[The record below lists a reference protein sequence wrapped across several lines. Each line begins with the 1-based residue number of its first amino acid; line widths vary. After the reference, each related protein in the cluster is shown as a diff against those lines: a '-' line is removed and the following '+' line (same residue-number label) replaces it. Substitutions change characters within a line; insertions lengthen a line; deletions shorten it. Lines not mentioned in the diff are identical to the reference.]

1 MINSN
6 LAKFYQKNILSY
18 FPKKLKFIKYIY
30 ISIKLTLF
38 NINILN
44 TTISNSTLK
53 ATIKHSGAEL
63 SSLKDNQNKE
73 YIWEGNPDFWGK
85 HSPILFPIVGT
96 LKNNTYTVNG
106 KEYQLPRHGFARDME
121 FQIIDKTENS
131 ATFSLQSNEETLKK
145 YPFEFELQLIYTL
158 NESALDIQYKVINKS
173 SDKMPFSIG
182 AHPAIALHENFENY
196 AFEFEKIETL
206 KYYLLENDLISNN
219 TKVLETTNNKVPLN
233 YKLFEND
240 ALIFKTLES
249 KSLTILENSKPY
261 IKVDFEDFPSLGL
274 WTKDQAP
281 FICIEPWLGYSD
293 TAENSG
299 DLFEK
304 EGILVLNSNQIFNSK
319 FSIKIL

>member
-1 MINSN
+1 M
-6 LAKFYQKNILSY
+6 
-18 FPKKLKFIKYIY
+18 
-30 ISIKLTLF
+30 
-38 NINILN
+38 N
-44 TTISNSTLK
+44 TTISNSTLT
-53 ATIKHSGAEL
+53 ASIKHSGAEL
-63 SSLKDNQNKE
+63 ISLKNSQNKE

-96 LKNNTYTVNG
+96 LKNNTYTING
-106 KEYQLPRHGFARDME
+106 KEYQLPRHGFARDMD
-121 FQIIDKTENS
+121 FKLIDKTENS
-131 ATFSLQSNEETLKK
+131 ATFSLESDAETLKK
-145 YPFEFELQLIYTL
+145 YPFKFELQLIYTL
-158 NESALDIQYKVINKS
+158 EETSLHVAYKVINKDES
-173 SDKMPFSIG
+173 KIPFSIG
-182 AHPAIALHENFENY
+182 AHPAIALPENFENY
-196 AFEFEKIETL
+196 AFEFEKEEVL
-206 KYYLLENDLISNN
+206 KYYLLENDLISNK
-219 TKVLETTNNKVPLN
+219 TKILKTTNNKVPLT

-304 EGILVLNSNQIFNSK
+304 EGIVVLDANQTFNSK
-319 FSIKIL
+319 FTIEIL